1 MMELPLRSAQ
11 ERPWIILFVL
21 FIAFV
26 PATASLFL
34 YSFAILPTAK
44 DWGLTPFGAA
54 VAGFTPMALSPL
66 GGILFGIV
74 SDRYG
79 RRNALL
85 SSILLSASSAL
96 LSGLSVGPYD
106 FGFYRLLLGV
116 GIRGQWAVSMTLVG
130 EVWPPDERGRA
141 VATVQTSF
149 PAGFIYASLIALG
162 LAGGLSW
169 RGLLMLGALP
179 AALAAPLA
187 YLCIKESSLW
197 LKDVSKAAG
206 QRVPYRE
213 ILRGGLLRYTVLGT
227 LIMFIGAFGAWA
239 VNPWIPTYLATLGI
253 PAQKVPL
260 LTLLIMVGALI
271 GYTVHGFISDRL
283 GRKTTFQLFFL
294 GMVVALGSFGFIP
307 SQAWFVRGSGS
318 LIPIVLMG
326 GAVAFFL
333 GYYSGYGSLLA
344 ELFPTRVRSRGMG
357 FCYSVG
363 GIGTALGPAGTGYL
377 SSLLGTGRAF
387 MIVSI
392 IFLIG
397 SILIRLLPETMG
409 KKL

>member
-1 MMELPLRSAQ
+1 
-11 ERPWIILFVL
+11 
-21 FIAFV
+21 
-26 PATASLFL
+26 
-34 YSFAILPTAK
+34 
-44 DWGLTPFGAA
+44 
-54 VAGFTPMALSPL
+54 MALSPL
-66 GGILFGIV
+66 GRIIFGIV

-79 RRNALL
+79 RRSALL
-85 SSILLSASSAL
+85 SSILLSASSTL

-106 FGFYRLLLGV
+106 FGLYRLLLGI
-116 GIRGQWAVSMTLVG
+116 GIRGQWAVSMTLIG

-149 PAGFIYASLIALG
+149 PAGFIYASFTSLG
-162 LAGGLSW
+162 LAEGLSW

-197 LKDVSKAAG
+197 LKDVYKTA

-213 ILRGGLLRYTVLGT
+213 ILSGGLLRYTVLGT
-227 LIMFIGAFGAWA
+227 LVMFIGAFGAWA
-239 VNPWIPTYLATLGI
+239 VNPWIPTYLANLGI
-253 PAQKVPL
+253 PAEKVPL
-260 LTLLIMVGALI
+260 LTLLIMVGAFI

-283 GRKTTFQLFFL
+283 GRKNTFQLFFL
-294 GMVVALGSFGFIP
+294 GMAVALGSFGFIP
-307 SQAWFVRGSGS
+307 SQTWFVRGAGS

-326 GAVAFFL
+326 VAVAFFL
-333 GYYSGYGSLLA
+333 GYYSGYGTLLA

-363 GIGTALGPAGTGYL
+363 GIGMALGPAATGYL
-377 SSLLGTGRAF
+377 SSLFGTGRAF

-397 SILIRLLPETMG
+397 SILIRLFPETMG

>member
-1 MMELPLRSAQ
+1 MRKDQ
-11 ERPWIILFVL
+11 GRPWLILFVL

-44 DWGLTPFGAA
+44 DWGLTPFWAA

-66 GGILFGIV
+66 GGIIFGIV

-79 RRNALL
+79 RRNALIYI
-85 SSILLSASSAL
+85 ILLSGSSAL

-106 FGFYRLLLGV
+106 FGLYRLLLGI
-116 GIRGQWAVSMTLVG
+116 GISGQWAVSMTLVG
-130 EVWPPDERGRA
+130 EAWPPDERGRA
-141 VATVQTSF
+141 VAIVQTSF

-162 LAGGLSW
+162 LAEGLSW

-179 AALAAPLA
+179 AAPAAPLA
-187 YLCIKESSLW
+187 YFCIKESSLW
-197 LKDVSKAAG
+197 LKDVYKTAA

-213 ILRGGLLRYTVLGT
+213 ILSGGLLRYTVLGT
-227 LIMFIGAFGAWA
+227 LVMFIGAFGAWA
-239 VNPWIPTYLATLGI
+239 VNPWIPTYLANLGI
-253 PAQKVPL
+253 PAAKVPL
-260 LTLLIMVGALI
+260 LTLLMMVGAFI
-271 GYTVHGFISDRL
+271 GYAVHGFISDRL
-283 GRKTTFQLFFL
+283 GRKITFQLFFL

-307 SQAWFVRGSGS
+307 SQTWFVRGPGS
-318 LIPIVLMG
+318 LIPIILMG
-326 GAVAFFL
+326 VAVAFFL
-333 GYYSGYGSLLA
+333 GYYSGYGTLLA

-363 GIGTALGPAGTGYL
+363 GIGMALGPAATGYL
-377 SSLLGTGRAF
+377 SSLFGTGRTF

-397 SILIRLLPETMG
+397 SILIRLFPETVG

>member
-1 MMELPLRSAQ
+1 MRNAAG
-11 ERPWIILFVL
+11 RPWLILLVL

-34 YSFAILPTAK
+34 YSFVILPTAH

-54 VAGFTPMALSPL
+54 VAGFVPMALSPL
-66 GGILFGIV
+66 GGILFGIL

-79 RRNALL
+79 RRSALL
-85 SSILLSASSAL
+85 SCILLSAASAL

-106 FGFYRLLLGV
+106 FGVYRLLLGV
-116 GIRGQWAVSMTLVG
+116 AISGQWAVSMTLVG

-141 VATVQTSF
+141 VAIVQACF
-149 PAGFIYASLIALG
+149 PAGFIYASVIAIGMAEGLG
-162 LAGGLSW
+162 W

-187 YLCIKESSLW
+187 YFCIKESTLW
-197 LKDVSKAAG
+197 LKDVYNPAP

-213 ILRGGLLRYTVLGT
+213 ILSGGLLRYTILGT

-239 VNPWIPTYLATLGI
+239 IYPWIPIYLTNLGI
-253 PAQKVPL
+253 PAEKVPL
-260 LTLLIMVGALI
+260 LTLLIMVGAFI

-283 GRKTTFQLFFL
+283 GRKITFQLFFL
-294 GMVVALGSFGFIP
+294 GLAGALGSFGFIP
-307 SQAWFVRGSGS
+307 SQTWFVRGAGS

-333 GYYSGYGSLLA
+333 GYFSGYGTLLA

-363 GIGTALGPAGTGYL
+363 GIGTALGPAATGYL
-377 SSLLGTGRAF
+377 SSLFGIGGAF
-387 MIVSI
+387 MIVSV

-397 SILIRLLPETMG
+397 SMLIRLLPETMG

>member
-1 MMELPLRSAQ
+1 MRSAE
-11 ERPWIILFVL
+11 ERPWLILFVL

-79 RRNALL
+79 RRRALL

-106 FGFYRLLLGV
+106 FGLYRLLLGI
-116 GIRGQWAVSMTLVG
+116 GISGQWAVTMTLVG

-169 RGLLMLGALP
+169 RALLMLGALP
-179 AALAAPLA
+179 ATLAAPLA
-187 YLCIKESSLW
+187 YFCIKESSLW
-197 LKDVSKAAG
+197 LKDVYKTSA

-213 ILRGGLLRYTVLGT
+213 ILSGGLLRYTVLGT
-227 LIMFIGAFGAWA
+227 LVMFIGAFGAWA
-239 VNPWIPTYLATLGI
+239 VNPWIPTYLANLGI
-253 PAQKVPL
+253 PAEKVPL
-260 LTLLIMVGALI
+260 LTLLIMVGAFI

-283 GRKTTFQLFFL
+283 GRKITFQLFFL
-294 GMVVALGSFGFIP
+294 GMAVALGSFGFIP
-307 SQAWFVRGSGS
+307 SQTWFVRGAGS

-326 GAVAFFL
+326 VAVAFFL
-333 GYYSGYGSLLA
+333 GYYSGYGTLLA

-363 GIGTALGPAGTGYL
+363 GIGTALGPAATGYL
-377 SSLLGTGRAF
+377 SSLFGTGRAF

-392 IFLIG
+392 VFLIG
-397 SILIRLLPETMG
+397 SILIRLFPETMG

>member
-1 MMELPLRSAQ
+1 MRSAE
-11 ERPWIILFVL
+11 ERPWLILFVL

-66 GGILFGIV
+66 GGIIFGIL

-79 RRNALL
+79 RRSALL

-106 FGFYRLLLGV
+106 FGLYRLLLGI
-116 GIRGQWAVSMTLVG
+116 GISGQWAVSMTLVG

-179 AALAAPLA
+179 ATLAAPLA
-187 YLCIKESSLW
+187 YFCIKESSLW
-197 LKDVSKAAG
+197 LKDVYKTAA

-213 ILRGGLLRYTVLGT
+213 ILSGGLLRYTVLGT
-227 LIMFIGAFGAWA
+227 SVMFIGAFGAWA
-239 VNPWIPTYLATLGI
+239 ANPWIPTYLANLGI
-253 PAQKVPL
+253 PAEKVPL
-260 LTLLIMVGALI
+260 LTLLIMVGAFI
-271 GYTVHGFISDRL
+271 GYTVYGFISDRL
-283 GRKTTFQLFFL
+283 GRKFTFQLFFL
-294 GMVVALGSFGFIP
+294 GMAVALGSFGFIP
-307 SQAWFVRGSGS
+307 PQTWFVRRADS
-318 LIPIVLMG
+318 LIPIVLMAV
-326 GAVAFFL
+326 AVAFFL
-333 GYYSGYGSLLA
+333 GYYSGYGTLLA

-363 GIGTALGPAGTGYL
+363 GIGMALGPAATGYL
-377 SSLLGTGRAF
+377 SSLFGTGRTF
-387 MIVSI
+387 MMVSI

-397 SILIRLLPETMG
+397 SILIRLFPETVG

>member
-1 MMELPLRSAQ
+1 MRSA
-11 ERPWIILFVL
+11 EGRPWLILFVL

-54 VAGFTPMALSPL
+54 VAGFTPMALSPG
-66 GGILFGIV
+66 GGILFGIL

-79 RRNALL
+79 RRSALV
-85 SSILLSASSAL
+85 SSILLSACSAL

-106 FGFYRLLLGV
+106 FGFYRLLLGI
-116 GIRGQWAVSMTLVG
+116 GIRGQWAVSMTLIG
-130 EVWPPDERGRA
+130 EIWPSDERGRA

-149 PAGFIYASLIALG
+149 PAGFIYASLIAMG
-162 LAGGLSW
+162 LAEGLSW

-187 YLCIKESSLW
+187 YFCIKESSLW
-197 LKDVSKAAG
+197 LKDVYQAAA

-213 ILRGGLLRYTVLGT
+213 ILSGGLLRYTVLGT

-239 VNPWIPTYLATLGI
+239 VNPWIPTYLSELGI
-253 PAQKVPL
+253 PAEKVPL
-260 LTLLIMVGALI
+260 LTLLIMVGAFI

-283 GRKTTFQLFFL
+283 GRKITFQLFFL
-294 GMVVALGSFGFIP
+294 GMVGALGSFGFIP
-307 SQAWFVRGSGS
+307 SQTWFVRGVGS
-318 LIPIVLMG
+318 LIPIVFMG

-333 GYYSGYGSLLA
+333 GYYSGYGTLLA

-363 GIGTALGPAGTGYL
+363 GIGTALGPAATGYL
-377 SSLLGTGRAF
+377 SSLFGIGRAF

>member
-1 MMELPLRSAQ
+1 MRSAE
-11 ERPWIILFVL
+11 ERPWLILFVL

-79 RRNALL
+79 RRRALL

-106 FGFYRLLLGV
+106 FGLYRLLLGI
-116 GIRGQWAVSMTLVG
+116 GISGQWAVTMTLVG

-169 RGLLMLGALP
+169 RALLMLGALP
-179 AALAAPLA
+179 ATLAAPLA
-187 YLCIKESSLW
+187 YFCIKESSLW
-197 LKDVSKAAG
+197 LKDVYKTSA

-213 ILRGGLLRYTVLGT
+213 ILSGGLLRYTVLGT
-227 LIMFIGAFGAWA
+227 LVMFIGAFGAWA
-239 VNPWIPTYLATLGI
+239 VNPWIPTYLANLGI
-253 PAQKVPL
+253 PAEKVPL
-260 LTLLIMVGALI
+260 LTLLIMVGAFI

-283 GRKTTFQLFFL
+283 GRKITFQLFFL
-294 GMVVALGSFGFIP
+294 GMAVALGSFGFIP
-307 SQAWFVRGSGS
+307 SQTWFVRGAGS

-326 GAVAFFL
+326 VAVAFFL
-333 GYYSGYGSLLA
+333 GYYSGYGTLLA

-363 GIGTALGPAGTGYL
+363 GIGMALGPAATGYL
-377 SSLLGTGRAF
+377 SSLFGTGRAF

-392 IFLIG
+392 VFLIG
-397 SILIRLLPETMG
+397 SILIRLFPETMG

>member
-1 MMELPLRSAQ
+1 MRSA
-11 ERPWIILFVL
+11 EGRPWLILFVL

-44 DWGLTPFGAA
+44 DWGITPFGAA
-54 VAGFTPMALSPL
+54 VAGFIPMALSPL
-66 GGILFGIV
+66 GGIIFGII

-79 RRNALL
+79 RRSALL

-106 FGFYRLLLGV
+106 FGLYRLLLGI
-116 GIRGQWAVSMTLVG
+116 GISGQWAVTMTLVG
-130 EVWPPDERGRA
+130 EVWPPEERGRA
-141 VATVQTSF
+141 VAIVQTSF
-149 PAGFIYASLIALG
+149 PAGFIYASLLALG
-162 LAGGLSW
+162 LAEGLSW
-169 RGLLMLGALP
+169 RGLLMLGSLP
-179 AALAAPLA
+179 ATLAAPLA
-187 YLCIKESSLW
+187 YFCIKESSLW
-197 LKDVSKAAG
+197 LKDVYKTSA

-213 ILRGGLLRYTVLGT
+213 ILSGGLLRYTVLGT
-227 LIMFIGAFGAWA
+227 LVMFIGAFGAWA
-239 VNPWIPTYLATLGI
+239 VNPWIPIYLANLGI
-253 PAQKVPL
+253 PAEKVPF
-260 LTLLIMVGALI
+260 LTSLIMVGAFI

-283 GRKTTFQLFFL
+283 GRKITFQLFFL
-294 GMVVALGSFGFIP
+294 GMVVALGSFGFSP
-307 SQAWFVRGSGS
+307 SQTWFVRGAGS

-326 GAVAFFL
+326 VAVAFFL
-333 GYYSGYGSLLA
+333 GYYSGYGTLLA

-363 GIGTALGPAGTGYL
+363 GIGMALGPAATGYL
-377 SSLLGTGRAF
+377 SSLFGIGRAF

-397 SILIRLLPETMG
+397 SFLIRLFPETMG

>member
-1 MMELPLRSAQ
+1 MKSAE
-11 ERPWIILFVL
+11 ERPWLILFVL

-79 RRNALL
+79 RRRALL

-106 FGFYRLLLGV
+106 FGLYRLLLGI
-116 GIRGQWAVSMTLVG
+116 GISGQWAVTMTLVG

-162 LAGGLSW
+162 LAKGLSW
-169 RGLLMLGALP
+169 RALLMLGALP
-179 AALAAPLA
+179 ATLAAPLA
-187 YLCIKESSLW
+187 YFCIKESSLW
-197 LKDVSKAAG
+197 LKDVYKTSA

-213 ILRGGLLRYTVLGT
+213 ILSGGLLRYTVLGT
-227 LIMFIGAFGAWA
+227 SVMFIGAFGAWA
-239 VNPWIPTYLATLGI
+239 VNPWIPTYLANLGI
-253 PAQKVPL
+253 PAEKVPL
-260 LTLLIMVGALI
+260 LTLLIMVGAFI

-283 GRKTTFQLFFL
+283 GRKITFQLFFL
-294 GMVVALGSFGFIP
+294 GMAVALGSFGFIP
-307 SQAWFVRGSGS
+307 SQTWFVRGAGS
-318 LIPIVLMG
+318 LVPIVLMG
-326 GAVAFFL
+326 VAVAFFL
-333 GYYSGYGSLLA
+333 GYYSGYGTLLA

-363 GIGTALGPAGTGYL
+363 GIGMALGPAATGYL
-377 SSLLGTGRAF
+377 SSLFGTGRAF

-392 IFLIG
+392 VFLIG
-397 SILIRLLPETMG
+397 SILIRLFPETMG

>member
-1 MMELPLRSAQ
+1 MRSAKK
-11 ERPWIILFVL
+11 RPWLILFVL

-44 DWGLTPFGAA
+44 DWGITPFGAA
-54 VAGFTPMALSPL
+54 VAGFIPMALSPL
-66 GGILFGIV
+66 GGIIFGMV

-79 RRNALL
+79 RRSALL

-106 FGFYRLLLGV
+106 FGLYRLLLGI
-116 GIRGQWAVSMTLVG
+116 GISGQWAVTMTLVG
-130 EVWPPDERGRA
+130 EVWPPEERGRA
-141 VATVQTSF
+141 VAIVQTSF

-162 LAGGLSW
+162 LAEGLSW
-169 RGLLMLGALP
+169 RGLLMLGSLP
-179 AALAAPLA
+179 ATLAAPLA
-187 YLCIKESSLW
+187 YFCIRESSLW
-197 LKDVSKAAG
+197 LKDVYKTSA

-213 ILRGGLLRYTVLGT
+213 ILSGELLRYTVLGT
-227 LIMFIGAFGAWA
+227 LVMFIGAFGAWA
-239 VNPWIPTYLATLGI
+239 VNPWIPTYLANLGI
-253 PAQKVPL
+253 PAEKVPL
-260 LTLLIMVGALI
+260 LTMLIMVGAFI
-271 GYTVHGFISDRL
+271 GYTVHGFISDWL
-283 GRKTTFQLFFL
+283 GRKITFQLFFL
-294 GMVVALGSFGFIP
+294 GMAGALGSFGFIP
-307 SQAWFVRGSGS
+307 SQTWFVRGAGS

-326 GAVAFFL
+326 VAVAFFL
-333 GYYSGYGSLLA
+333 GYYSGYGTLLA

-363 GIGTALGPAGTGYL
+363 GIGMALGPAATGYL
-377 SSLLGTGRAF
+377 SSLFGTARAF

-397 SILIRLLPETMG
+397 SILIRLFPETMG

>member
-1 MMELPLRSAQ
+1 MRSAE
-11 ERPWIILFVL
+11 ERPWLILFVL

-44 DWGLTPFGAA
+44 DWGLTPFEAA

-79 RRNALL
+79 RRRALL

-106 FGFYRLLLGV
+106 FGLYRLLLGI
-116 GIRGQWAVSMTLVG
+116 GISGQWAVTMTLVG

-169 RGLLMLGALP
+169 RALLMLGALP
-179 AALAAPLA
+179 ATLAAPLA
-187 YLCIKESSLW
+187 YFCIKESSLW
-197 LKDVSKAAG
+197 LKDVYKTSA

-213 ILRGGLLRYTVLGT
+213 ILSGGLLRYTVLGT
-227 LIMFIGAFGAWA
+227 LVMFIGAFGAWA
-239 VNPWIPTYLATLGI
+239 VNPWIPTYLANLGI
-253 PAQKVPL
+253 PAEKVPL
-260 LTLLIMVGALI
+260 LTLLIMVGAFI

-283 GRKTTFQLFFL
+283 GRKITFQLFFL
-294 GMVVALGSFGFIP
+294 GMAVALGSFGFIP
-307 SQAWFVRGSGS
+307 SQTWFVRGAGS
-318 LIPIVLMG
+318 LVPIVLMG
-326 GAVAFFL
+326 VAVAFFL
-333 GYYSGYGSLLA
+333 GYYSGYGTLLA

-363 GIGTALGPAGTGYL
+363 GIGMALGPAATGYL
-377 SSLLGTGRAF
+377 SSLFGTGRAF

-392 IFLIG
+392 VFLIG
-397 SILIRLLPETMG
+397 SILIRLFPETMG

>member
-1 MMELPLRSAQ
+1 MRSAE
-11 ERPWIILFVL
+11 ERPWLILFVL

-79 RRNALL
+79 RRRALL

-106 FGFYRLLLGV
+106 FGLYRLLLGI
-116 GIRGQWAVSMTLVG
+116 GISGQWAVTMTLVG

-179 AALAAPLA
+179 ATLAAPLA
-187 YLCIKESSLW
+187 YFCIKESSLW
-197 LKDVSKAAG
+197 LKDVYKTSA

-213 ILRGGLLRYTVLGT
+213 ILSGGLLRYTVLGT
-227 LIMFIGAFGAWA
+227 LVMFIGAFGAWA
-239 VNPWIPTYLATLGI
+239 VNPWIPTYLANLGI
-253 PAQKVPL
+253 PAEKVPL
-260 LTLLIMVGALI
+260 LTLLIMVGAFI

-283 GRKTTFQLFFL
+283 GRKITFQLFFL
-294 GMVVALGSFGFIP
+294 GMAVALGSFGFIP
-307 SQAWFVRGSGS
+307 SQTWFVRGAAS

-326 GAVAFFL
+326 VAVAFFL
-333 GYYSGYGSLLA
+333 GYYSGYGTLLA

-363 GIGTALGPAGTGYL
+363 GIGMALGPAATGYL
-377 SSLLGTGRAF
+377 SSLFGTGRAF

-392 IFLIG
+392 VFLIG
-397 SILIRLLPETMG
+397 SILIRLFPETMG